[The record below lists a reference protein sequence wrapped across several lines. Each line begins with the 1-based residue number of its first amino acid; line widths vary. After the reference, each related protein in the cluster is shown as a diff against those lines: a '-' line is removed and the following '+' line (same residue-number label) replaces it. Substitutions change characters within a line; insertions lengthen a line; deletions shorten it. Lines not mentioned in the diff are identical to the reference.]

1 MSEYT
6 AFPDESQFVTESP
19 DERLARHWGVL
30 LAVGIVTF
38 TLGAVLS
45 VWPRETVVVLAV
57 LLALQLVISGC
68 AQLFLA
74 IGAPSRQGAAR
85 WATALAGAVAVVVGV
100 LLFFS
105 PLQSLTFIGWAV
117 GLCVLTVGAADLIG
131 ALLPGAARHRVWH
144 VIRGILGVAA
154 GLFLVA
160 NPDKS
165 LGLLVVIACVWLISY
180 GFFTIVAALLLRS
193 EARRKHDAQAAEG
206 PEAPAD
212 GPEAPPAPA

>member
-1 MSEYT
+1 MSDESQYT

-38 TLGAVLS
+38 VLGAVLS
-45 VWPRETVVVLAV
+45 LWPGETVVVLAL
-57 LLALQLVISGC
+57 LLALQLVITGC

-74 IGAPSRQGAAR
+74 IGAPTRQGAAR
-85 WATALAGAVAVVVGV
+85 WATALAGALAIVTGV

-105 PLQSLTFIGWAV
+105 PLQTLTFIGWAV
-117 GLCVLTVGAADLIG
+117 GLCILTVGAADLLS
-131 ALLPGAARHRVWH
+131 ALLSGAHRHRAWH

-165 LGLLVVIACVWLISY
+165 LGLLVIIACVWLISY
-180 GFFTIVAALLLRS
+180 GFFTIVAALLLRA
-193 EARRKHDAQAAEG
+193 EQRRKNDAPADD
-206 PEAPAD
+206 PAD